1 MTASGIGS
9 YGRAEEVVGSL
20 AAAFHKDGKK
30 DHTMQP
36 HHLSGLQWA
45 FDGLSLGTSSETFR
59 MPHDLAEALDKLNL
73 PFRIRPGFLKLNMRD
88 DDPASGLSLT
98 VSALQSEVSFQS
110 DDIVTASTGQR
121 VQERRKMAWRG
132 EPYVPGFAYSGKVMP
147 TQPFSPLVDRVRDIL
162 QRHTGIW
169 YDCCLLN
176 LYPDGGSGMRY
187 HVDPDQ
193 GLLWDY
199 ETAVVSVGATRR
211 FAFRPMEGIMSP
223 HNFVVMDGDVTEMF
237 ADCQTR
243 FQHTV
248 KTAESRNEL
257 APRSSLVYK
266 RTLFKG
272 A

>member
-1 MTASGIGS
+1 
-9 YGRAEEVVGSL
+9 
-20 AAAFHKDGKK
+20 
-30 DHTMQP
+30 MQT

-59 MPHDLAEALDKLNL
+59 MPHDLAEAFDKLNL
-73 PFRIRPGFLKLNMRD
+73 PFRIRPGFLKLDMHHENSVS
-88 DDPASGLSLT
+88 ATSLT

-110 DDIVTASTGQR
+110 DDIVTAFTDQR
-121 VQERRKMAWRG
+121 VQERRETARQG

-147 TQPFSPLVDRVRDIL
+147 IRPFSMLVRRVRDVL

-169 YDCCLLN
+169 YNCCLLN

-199 ETAVVSVGATRR
+199 ETAVVSVGAVRR

-223 HNFVVMDGDVTEMF
+223 HNFVVLDGDVTEMF

-243 FQHTV
+243 FQHSV
-248 KTAESRNEL
+248 KTAENRKEL
-257 APRSSLVYK
+257 APRASLVFK
-266 RTLFKG
+266 RTLLKVPNR
-272 A
+272 